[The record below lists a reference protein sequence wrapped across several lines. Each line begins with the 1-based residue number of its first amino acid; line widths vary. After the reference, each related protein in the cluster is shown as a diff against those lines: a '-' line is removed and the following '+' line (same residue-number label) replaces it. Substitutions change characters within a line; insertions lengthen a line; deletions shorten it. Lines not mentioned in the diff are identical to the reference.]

1 MSRANEDNATLPCQC
16 ASVAV
21 PTSKCGPERKQRGNN
36 REVILI
42 YSTKTGTELLYW
54 YGDDTDCL
62 YCTLYARAHFP
73 VQNARLAR
81 RNWNVLQNL
90 PIPTM
95 NAATQFFP

>member
-1 MSRANEDNATLPCQC
+1 MSRANEDNAALPCQC

-21 PTSKCGPERKQRGNN
+21 PASKCRPERRQRGTN

-42 YSTKTGTELLYW
+42 RYTKTRTEPLDS

-81 RNWNVLQNL
+81 RNWNVLQNS
-90 PIPTM
+90 PILTM
-95 NAATQFFP
+95 NAATRFFP